1 MITPLA
7 RCIVSNEHF
16 FAPRPMTKLENLN
29 QMANQ
34 MGVDLRLENGRVT
47 RMTVKALHS
56 LKDLIHAMVPDRE
69 NDADDTFGYQDREVP
84 ENNEVTQGHDS
95 EEDDE

>member
-34 MGVDLRLENGRVT
+34 MGVDLRLNGGMAT
-47 RMTVKALHS
+47 NKTMSQLYMFKAMV
-56 LKDLIHAMVPDRE
+56 DGMVPDRE
-69 NDADDTFGYQDREVP
+69 NDADDTFGYPDREVP
-84 ENNEVTQGHDS
+84 ENNEVTQGHDP
-95 EEDDE
+95 EEGD